1 VISLESPSRLRV
13 TLWLATAAASGALIM
28 ALEILSFRLY
38 APYLGNSIYVWGT
51 MISVVMLALAAGYA
65 VGGWVAD
72 RSHTDLPLY
81 GFIFLSAL
89 YQLAICLVG
98 RFVLAWVARFGEFGG
113 AALATLVIF
122 VLPMTTLAA
131 VSPFVVRLLARGGH
145 VGQTAGVVYAL
156 STVGSIAGVL
166 ATTFVLVPRV
176 GSQAT
181 LRILCAT
188 SALVAVVGLARRR
201 RLALLGLLP
210 FATLLFLPEARWPA
224 NTVAVSE
231 SAYNLVRVVRS
242 GPRVVLLLN
251 AEGSVHTIRNEA
263 FGWAGSYHDDFALG
277 PLLVEGRRLL
287 VLGMGGGGSIISTR
301 AVAPDIETDA
311 VEIDREVV
319 EAARRFFGLAPDPR
333 RLRVHV
339 ADARPWLSRHRGMHE
354 LIHVDLY
361 HGGPYVPF
369 YLVTV
374 EFFELVRARMAAE
387 GVLLMN
393 VFDAGPGRELLLS
406 IGATLRCVFPTV
418 ALLSRETGSHLLL
431 AFAERRSIDG
441 VRERL
446 RSVEGSAVVRQLA
459 QRAARALVEF
469 EPPPGVPIFTDD
481 HAPVEELTRSM
492 MEPHWARL
500 VGSPAATP

>member
-1 VISLESPSRLRV
+1 VA
-13 TLWLATAAASGALIM
+13 LWLATAAISGGLIM

-51 MISVVMLALAAGYA
+51 MISAVMLALAVGYA

-72 RSHTDLPLY
+72 RSRTDLPLY
-81 GFIFLSAL
+81 GFVLLSAL
-89 YQLAICLVG
+89 YQLAICLAG
-98 RFVLAWVARFGEFGG
+98 RVVLAAVAPLGEFGG
-113 AALATLVIF
+113 AALATLAIF
-122 VLPMTTLAA
+122 AVPMTALAA
-131 VSPFVVRLLARGGH
+131 VGPFVVRLLARAGH
-145 VGQTAGVVYAL
+145 VGQTAGAVYAL

-188 SALVAVVGLARRR
+188 SAVVAVAGLARRR
-201 RLALLGLLP
+201 RLALVGLAP
-210 FATLLFLPEARWPA
+210 FAMLPFLPEVSWPA

-231 SAYNLVRVVRS
+231 SAYNLVRVARV

-263 FGWAGSYHDDFALG
+263 LGWAGSYHDDFALG
-277 PLLVEGRRLL
+277 PLLVAGRRLL
-287 VLGMGGGGSIISTR
+287 VLGMGGGGSISSTR
-301 AVAPDIETDA
+301 AVAPDVDTDA

-319 EAARRFFGLAPDPR
+319 DAARRFFALSPGP

-339 ADARPWLSRHRGMHE
+339 ADARPWLTRHRGIHDMV
-354 LIHVDLY
+354 HVDLY

-374 EFFELVRARMAAE
+374 EFFELVRARLAAE

-393 VFDAGPGRELLLS
+393 VFDAGPGQELLLS
-406 IGATLRCVFPTV
+406 TAATVRRAFPTV
-418 ALLSRETGSHLLL
+418 AVVPGRTGNHLLL
-431 AFAERRSIDG
+431 AFARSRSIAEL
-441 VRERL
+441 RETL
-446 RSVEGSAVVRQLA
+446 RTAEGPPVVEQLA
-459 QRAARALVEF
+459 RRAARTLVELA
-469 EPPPGVPIFTDD
+469 PPPAVPIFTDD
-481 HAPVEELTRSM
+481 HAPVEELTRRM

-500 VGSPAATP
+500 VGSPAAKP